1 MKLYA
6 ATLFEPRRLHMLV
19 GRVLG
24 MRVRRL
30 RQLFTLERRN
40 RRLVAVNK
48 TFENMSGRIV
58 YIWPA
63 LDVDTGEILAA
74 YASRGQV
81 YA

>member
-1 MKLYA
+1 
-6 ATLFEPRRLHMLV
+6 
-19 GRVLG
+19 

-40 RRLVAVNK
+40 RSLVAVNK